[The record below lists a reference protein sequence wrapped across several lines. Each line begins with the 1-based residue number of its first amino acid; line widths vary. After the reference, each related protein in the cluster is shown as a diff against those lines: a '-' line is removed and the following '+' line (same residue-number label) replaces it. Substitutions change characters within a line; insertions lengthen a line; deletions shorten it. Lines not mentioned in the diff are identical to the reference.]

1 MKLNLS
7 PKAIEVLTILEG
19 AAKADIGAITRDI
32 ILEVNLARVELGLT
46 EVKLTLDDITR
57 LTS

>member
-1 MKLNLS
+1 MKPSLS
-7 PKAIEVLTILEG
+7 PKAIEILIILEG
-19 AAKADIGAITRDI
+19 AAKVGSDGITRET

-46 EVKLTLDDITR
+46 ETRLTSDDITR

>member
-1 MKLNLS
+1 MKPNLS
-7 PKAIEVLTILEG
+7 PKAIEILTILEG
-19 AAKADIGAITRDI
+19 AAKAEIGAITRDI

-46 EVKLTLDDITR
+46 ETRLTLDDITR